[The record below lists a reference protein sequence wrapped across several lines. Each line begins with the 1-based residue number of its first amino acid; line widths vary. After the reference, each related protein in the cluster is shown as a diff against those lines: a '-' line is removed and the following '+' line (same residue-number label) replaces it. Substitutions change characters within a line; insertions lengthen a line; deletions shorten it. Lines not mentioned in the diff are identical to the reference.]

1 MAIRQRR
8 LSPSSVDMPS
18 LAPPPLT
25 EASMWGLTPFD
36 LLWCRTKFKE
46 YRYDGL
52 FTPPSV
58 QGSIHYPNNMGASN
72 WGGISIDEGRHI
84 LIANTSNVPSVVQLV
99 PREKISEF
107 SRLAAFTSITRKIG
121 TPVRC
126 PSDFL
131 PFLSPLGI
139 PCNAPPW
146 GVLTAIDLKTKK
158 TLWTKPLG
166 TTRDRS
172 PIPIG
177 MPLGMP
183 NIGGSLITKSGLVF
197 VGAAIDN
204 YLRAAFE
211 HRDWRSVLGE
221 ARLPASAQAT
231 PMTYISEADGRQYVV
246 VSAGGHKHLG
256 STLGDYVIAFAL
268 PPNIGHQGEDRR

>member
-1 MAIRQRR
+1 
-8 LSPSSVDMPS
+8 
-18 LAPPPLT
+18 
-25 EASMWGLTPFD
+25 
-36 LLWCRTKFKE
+36 
-46 YRYDGL
+46 
-52 FTPPSV
+52 
-58 QGSIHYPNNMGASN
+58 MGASN
-72 WGGISIDEGRHI
+72 WGGISIDEGRQI

-107 SRLAAFTSITRKIG
+107 EARGVHIYNPQIG
-121 TPVRC
+121 TPYAA
-126 PSDFL
+126 L
-131 PFLSPLGI
+131 QTPFLSPLGI

-166 TTRDRS
+166 TTRDRT

-177 MPLGMP
+177 TPLGMP

-204 YLRAAFE
+204 YLRAFDIE
-211 HRDWRSVLGE
+211 TGEKLWE

-246 VSAGGHKHLG
+246 VSVGGHKHLG